1 MVQNDI
7 YDYKK
12 IVGEQN
18 QEEYLGPERQ
28 GELLKRCTILENVEF
43 SYSGNIRINSSSRQI
58 KTE

>member
-18 QEEYLGPERQ
+18 QEEYLGPEHQ
-28 GELLKRCTILENVEF
+28 GELLKDVRFWKMWNLATVEIF
-43 SYSGNIRINSSSRQI
+43 V
-58 KTE
+58 